1 MKSPLSVLVLA
12 CVAFGAHAQTKMYKC
27 TGDGRTVY
35 QQTACA
41 SAAGASAPS
50 DNAATTGRSGDGKST
65 AQATKA
71 PASGSI
77 ASSSRPGAADTVGR
91 LAPARP

>member
-1 MKSPLSVLVLA
+1 MA
-12 CVAFGAHAQTKMYKC
+12 CGAQAQTKMYKC
-27 TGDGRTVY
+27 TGDGRTIY

-41 SAAGASAPS
+41 SAAPASAPA
-50 DNAATTGRSGDGKST
+50 DNAATTGRAGDGKAA
-65 AQATKA
+65 AQSTKA

-77 ASSSRPGAADTVGR
+77 ASSSRPGAADTAGR